1 MINTIFDNEDVKNAI
16 DEIVKS
22 KDNFDIEIPNTIN
35 QEKITEKEY
44 LIYIFLFSISSKSFI
59 PNL

>member
-22 KDNFDIEIPNTIN
+22 KDNFDIEIHLSI
-35 QEKITEKEY
+35 
-44 LIYIFLFSISSKSFI
+44 LFLARPDLKRKYFTRA
-59 PNL
+59 